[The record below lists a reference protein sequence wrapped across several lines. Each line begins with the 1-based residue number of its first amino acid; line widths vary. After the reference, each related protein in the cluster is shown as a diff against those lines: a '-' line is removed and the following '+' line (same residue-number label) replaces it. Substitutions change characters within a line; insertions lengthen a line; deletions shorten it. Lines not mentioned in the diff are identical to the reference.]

1 MKKFALYLFAVFT
14 AITFSGCFFPTSVDS
29 GEVGVV
35 KNWGE
40 VQDSVKDAGLTMSVT
55 PGDDLY
61 IMKTTNKQ
69 VVFSDRQI
77 PDETRNNDT
86 VYTAA
91 VTVLTEQQLP
101 IPLDISMLYQLDPKH
116 APTIMKNY
124 GIDGVWDDK
133 LVVRTAR
140 SIIRDTIGQ
149 VSLEKLNSNR
159 AVYENTIRIKL
170 NAALA
175 SHGVSITQF
184 NIQNIGIPKQIQD
197 SVLAKEQAKQAAE
210 KAKYQVDQAHA
221 EAEVEIAKAQG
232 VAKANDILASSLTD
246 RLVTYKQLEI
256 NRIQA
261 DKWNGAMPST
271 VAGSNVP
278 MMLMAK

>member
-1 MKKFALYLFAVFT
+1 MKKILLIMSMASAVM
-14 AITFSGCFFPTSVDS
+14 FSGCYFPTSIDS

-40 VQDSVKDAGLTMSVT
+40 VQDSTKKAGFTMSVI

-77 PDETRNNDT
+77 ADDTHNSDT
-86 VYTAA
+86 VYTSA

-124 GIDGVWDDK
+124 GVDGVWDDK

-159 AVYENTIRIKL
+159 AVYENTIRLKL
-170 NAALA
+170 NTTLA
-175 SHGVSITQF
+175 QHGVSITQF

-197 SVLAKEQAKQAAE
+197 SVLAKEQAKQSAE
-210 KAKYQVDQAHA
+210 KAKYQVEQAHA

-232 VAKANDILASSLTD
+232 VAKANDILAQSLTD

-256 NRIQA
+256 QRVQA
-261 DKWNGAMPST
+261 DKWNGAMPT
-271 VAGSNVP
+271 TLAGGNTPV
-278 MMLMAK
+278 MLMTK

>member
-1 MKKFALYLFAVFT
+1 MKKFALYLSAVLT
-14 AITFSGCFFPTSVDS
+14 AITFSGCFFPTSIDS

-40 VQDSVKDAGLTMSVT
+40 VQDSTKDAGLALFSAV
-55 PGDDLY
+55 GDDLY

-77 PDETRNNDT
+77 PNETRNNDT

-124 GIDGVWDDK
+124 GVDGVWDDK

-159 AVYENTIRIKL
+159 AVYENTIRLKL
-170 NAALA
+170 NTALA
-175 SHGVSITQF
+175 AHGVSITQF